1 MSDQRTAP
9 LTLLGSNISCFTVKM
24 GNYLRLK
31 QIPYRLESMQ
41 FLAVRKVLEREFGV
55 MQMPVFLISLA
66 LVAAV
71 SNPVNAES
79 DLSGYWQ
86 HESDPVWIE
95 IEPEA
100 GQGAMVRNDKRPDRV
115 GFLVVT
121 DLEAGDDPNA
131 WSAQVF
137 AARLGEYRKA
147 DITLSADD
155 RMVFTV
161 KVGFMRRSVEWR
173 RVSEVPPAPD
183 DE

>member
-1 MSDQRTAP
+1 MTRLLPKLLLLMLSAMVTMS
-9 LTLLGSNISCFTVKM
+9 
-24 GNYLRLK
+24 GNAGD
-31 QIPYRLESMQ
+31 E
-41 FLAVRKVLEREFGV
+41 LA
-55 MQMPVFLISLA
+55 
-66 LVAAV
+66 
-71 SNPVNAES
+71 
-79 DLSGYWQ
+79 GYWQ

-95 IEPEA
+95 MQPET
-100 GQGAMVRNDKRPDRV
+100 GQGVMVRNDNRPDRL

-121 DLEAGDDPNA
+121 DLEAGDNPNE

-147 DITLSADD
+147 EITLAADD

-183 DE
+183 DA